1 MKFPCKIGAV
11 TFNAESQWLNTKDDC
26 ELFGRSSPATLQQKF
41 FAPLAIM
48 LTSTGNDDIT
58 AEDLCFPQGLNW
70 YKEHLKKSISDHV
83 PQPYEMSPKMKT
95 YCDWASATYEAYTT
109 YDSAA
114 PRYKRDDWDQIPWR
128 TRKEFESRTHL
139 MFLFCHNYI
148 SYFCH
153 QYKDQTSALAGCKAF
168 FSDHFD
174 DTHQKTEDQFGT
186 ADLINVMEVFKKVK
200 ISFDA
205 QMRMNLEVVEKEK
218 QWLEAVNTLRHH
230 EESLKHAVCDEEK
243 TRMELTEIR
252 RLADLGALK
261 YVDKNLKEAMENAD
275 GKPKPESPDV
285 GHGPMKYLNEARE
298 NEDGKPKP
306 VSPDDPLVT
315 DEGSQVKKRRVP
327 DITTPAQKTKKAQ
340 RKLHFNHVVQVQAM
354 DNTPA
359 LEIQFPSGLF
369 KGQVMRNTLQ
379 GTTLT
384 PITKVKLPFP
394 FLLAE
399 EDKQVVLRMWS
410 PRNELVAAASE
421 DSDASHDVFYHK
433 RLPFSCSFKSF
444 LTLRP
449 NEWLDDQAITA
460 YLSVLV
466 NTKSKDW
473 FFKPDFIPK
482 ALLPWGSPVD
492 TEVDVNEQDFQ
503 YNNVR
508 EFGTPEIWGRSKSI
522 FDLDQLFIPIN
533 VGGSHWTC
541 AYIHFQTSSIYL
553 YDPLWNHKDGKIY
566 QAILLNYI
574 GREHLAR
581 KGLKLPTNATDEW
594 RMMPCELTKGPKQ
607 KDGHNCGVYICL
619 MAELLINRHVRP
631 DILLLQD
638 WEFTVDEMVN
648 YRHRM
653 AATILKGVVPP
664 SSPGVLMI

>member
-1 MKFPCKIGAV
+1 MKFPRKIGAV

-58 AEDLCFPQGLNW
+58 AEDLCFPQGLDW
-70 YKEHLKKSISDHV
+70 YKEQLKKSISDHV

-128 TRKEFESRTHL
+128 SRKEFESRTHL

-153 QYKDQTSALAGCKAF
+153 QYNDLTSALAGCKVF
-168 FSDHFD
+168 FSNHFD
-174 DTHQKTEDQFGT
+174 DTHHKTHDQFGT
-186 ADLINVMEVFKKVK
+186 ADENNLMEVFKIMKRC
-200 ISFDA
+200 FDA
-205 QMRMNLEVVEKEK
+205 EMQMKLEVVEKEK

-261 YVDKNLKEAMENAD
+261 YLDKNLKEAMENAD
-275 GKPKPESPDV
+275 GKPKPVYPDV
-285 GHGPMKYLNEARE
+285 GHEPMKYLTKARE

-327 DITTPAQKTKKAQ
+327 DITTPSQKTMKAQ
-340 RKLHFNHVVQVQAM
+340 RKLHFNHVVQVRVM
-354 DNTPA
+354 DHTQA
-359 LEIQFPSGLF
+359 LERTIPYPMTKEQLQFPGGLF
-369 KGQVMRNTLQ
+369 KGQVMRNTLE
-379 GTTLT
+379 GTTLN
-384 PITKVKLPFP
+384 PMKNPKLQDL

-399 EDKQVVLRMWS
+399 EDKQLVLRMWL
-410 PRNELVAAASE
+410 PRN
-421 DSDASHDVFYHK
+421 D
-433 RLPFSCSFKSF
+433 
-444 LTLRP
+444 
-449 NEWLDDQAITA
+449 LDEPITA
-460 YLSVLV
+460 FLSVLV
-466 NTKSKDW
+466 KTKSEDW
-473 FFKPDFIPK
+473 FFTPDFIPK
-482 ALLPWGSPVD
+482 ALLPLGSPAD
-492 TEVDVNEQDFQ
+492 TEVDVNKQDF
-503 YNNVR
+503 NDCVR
-508 EFGTPEIWGRSKSI
+508 EFGTPDSWDRSKSI
-522 FDLDQLFIPIN
+522 FDLEQLFIPIN
-533 VGGSHWTC
+533 VGGMHWIC
-541 AYIHFQTSSIYL
+541 AYIHFQSCSIYL
-553 YDPLWNHKDGKIY
+553 YDPLREHKDGQMY
-566 QAILLNYI
+566 QEILLNYI
-574 GREHLAR
+574 RREHLAR
-581 KGLKLPTNATDEW
+581 TGTRLPTNAADGW
-594 RMMPCELTKGPKQ
+594 RMMPCEVTKGPKQ

-619 MAELLINRHVRP
+619 MAELIINRHVRP
-631 DILLLQD
+631 DILLLKD
-638 WEFTVDEMVN
+638 WEFTVDEMMN

-664 SSPGVLMI
+664 SSPGVLVI